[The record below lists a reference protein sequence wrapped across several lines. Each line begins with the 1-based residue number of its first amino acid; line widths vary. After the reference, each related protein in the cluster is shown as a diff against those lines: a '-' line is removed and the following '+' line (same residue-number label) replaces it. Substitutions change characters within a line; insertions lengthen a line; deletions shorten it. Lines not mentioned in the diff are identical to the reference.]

1 MLTSKTKRKIF
12 IFDMDDTICKTYKK
26 QYHKSRPIKSVIFKI
41 NQLKENGHT
50 VKIFTARYMGRNKEN
65 YKLVKKKYFN
75 RIEKQLKKWNVNFDE
90 LILGKPSYDYFI
102 DDKCHNI
109 NDKKTFILINQF
121 AKNKKN

>member
-1 MLTSKTKRKIF
+1 MLPDKTNRKIF

-26 QYHKSRPIKSVIFKI
+26 EYHKSRPIKSVISKI
-41 NQLKENGHT
+41 NRLKKNGHI

-65 YKLVKKKYFN
+65 FKLVKKKYFN
-75 RIEKQLKKWNVNFDE
+75 RVEKQLKKWNVNFDE

-102 DDKCHNI
+102 DDKCYNI
-109 NDKKTFILINQF
+109 NDKKTFLLINEF